1 MPGATD
7 RRRRAISALAAALI
21 LLSSPEGSVADHA
34 RAAGEEAVAAAIQAH
49 LERASSPADP
59 LVVEGEEVA
68 SRVVLPQFYARRRF
82 RPAWSD
88 PADVDALLGAVRE
101 SVDHGLDPADYHE
114 AALAALRPL
123 EGADAGHA
131 AALDLLL
138 TDAVLRL
145 AYHFQYGKVDPSTL
159 DADWNFVRELPD
171 ADYVMALEAALSAHR
186 IRPALDELAPRG
198 WLYEALRRELGRM
211 RAAAASGGWPRVPDG
226 ASLRPGASD
235 PRVAALRA
243 RLAAGD
249 ELEPEADPSSPV
261 YDEALAEAVRRFQ
274 RRHGLADDGVVGART
289 LAALNVGP
297 EARIDQL
304 RVNLERARWVLHDL
318 PARFVLV
325 NVASFEAF
333 YFADRELPWRARA
346 QVGRDARRT
355 PIFRADMKYLVLN
368 PTWTVPQGIVEKDI
382 LSAGADAASVVERKG
397 LRVLDRAGR
406 EVAPASVAWG
416 RYTARN
422 LPYTLRQDPG
432 PSNALGRVKFMFP
445 NPHLVYLHD
454 TPSKELFER
463 SERAFSSGCIRI
475 ERPLELA
482 ELLLDDPVN
491 WSRER
496 IDAVVASGETTTV
509 WLDRPLPVLLLY
521 WTALPTLQGPVRF
534 FRDLYGR
541 DPEVLA
547 GLARPPEFRRAV
559 RDAAPRRP

>member
-1 MPGATD
+1 MPGAID
-7 RRRRAISALAAALI
+7 RRRRAASALAAGLI
-21 LLSSPEGSVADHA
+21 LLSSPEGSAADHA
-34 RAAGEEAVAAAIQAH
+34 RASGEEAVAAAIQAH
-49 LERASSPADP
+49 LEGGSAPTDP
-59 LVVEGEEVA
+59 LVVEGAEVA
-68 SRVVLPQFYARRRF
+68 SRVLLPQFYARRRF

-101 SVDHGLDPADYHE
+101 SADHGLDPADYHE

-123 EGADAGHA
+123 AGADVEHA

-145 AYHFQYGKVDPSTL
+145 AYHFLYGKVDPSTS
-159 DADWNFVRELPD
+159 DADWNFARELPD
-171 ADYVMALEAALSAHR
+171 EDYVEALEAALSAHR

-198 WLYEALRRELGRM
+198 WLYEALRRELGRT
-211 RAAAASGGWPRVPDG
+211 RSAAAAGGWPRVPAG
-226 ASLRPGASD
+226 PALEPGGSD

-243 RLAAGD
+243 RLAASGA
-249 ELEPEADPSSPV
+249 LPAEADPASPV
-261 YDEALAEAVRRFQ
+261 YGEPLAEAVRRFQ
-274 RRHGLADDGVVGART
+274 RHHGLADDGVVGART

-318 PARFVLV
+318 PTRFVLV

-333 YFADRELPWRARA
+333 YFADRELLWRARA

-355 PIFRADMKYLVLN
+355 PIFRAELQYLVLN
-368 PTWTVPQGIVEKDI
+368 PTWTVPPGILAKDI
-382 LSAGADAASVVERKG
+382 LSAGASAGSVVQRKG

-406 EVAPASVAWG
+406 EVEPGSVVWG

-422 LPYTLRQDPG
+422 FPYTLRQDPG
-432 PSNALGRVKFMFP
+432 PTNALGRVKFMFP

-475 ERPLELA
+475 ERPFELA
-482 ELLLDDPVN
+482 ELLLADPVK

-496 IDAVVASGETTTV
+496 IDAVVASGKTTTV
-509 WLDRPLPVLLLY
+509 WLDRPPPVLLLY
-521 WTALPTLQGPVRF
+521 WTALPTLEGPVRF

-541 DPEVLA
+541 DPKVLA
-547 GLARPPEFRRAV
+547 GLERPFEFRRAV
-559 RDAAPRRP
+559 REAVSRRP